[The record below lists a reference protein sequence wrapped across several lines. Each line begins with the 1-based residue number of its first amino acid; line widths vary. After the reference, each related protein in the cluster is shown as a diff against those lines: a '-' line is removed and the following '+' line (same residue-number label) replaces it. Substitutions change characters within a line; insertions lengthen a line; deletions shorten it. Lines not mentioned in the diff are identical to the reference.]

1 MAQAEKKATRALPY
15 RPSDRIRIEHPKTGE
30 AYGVTGSAFSST
42 YKGSGFR
49 AVSFEDGTPF
59 RETKAEQAAAEQA
72 AEAEASEPTA
82 AAEAT
87 EEAPG

>member
-1 MAQAEKKATRALPY
+1 MARDEKKAARALPY

-42 YKGSGFR
+42 YKGGGFR

-59 RETKAEQAAAEQA
+59 RETKAEQAAEENAPI
-72 AEAEASEPTA
+72 EPTA

-87 EEAPG
+87 EEAAE